1 MASPDVSEEDK
12 KALEEIKMMLNG
24 RDALDVERDLAAGV
38 VRKSTLD
45 KIEKLPR
52 SGVENDSHGSKGRFD
67 LMLGDLLVGVLLY
80 EDGAWSFTYSDEYK
94 AQDKLEPLVNFPN
107 LDQVYKSDQLWPFF
121 ASRLPG
127 VTELKEK
134 ERESMD
140 VLSLL
145 KKYGRH
151 VITNPYKLVAL

>member
-1 MASPDVSEEDK
+1 MSVFEK
-12 KALEEIKMMLNG
+12 IK
-24 RDALDVERDLAAGV
+24 VFWH
-38 VRKSTLD
+38 
-45 KIEKLPR
+45 
-52 SGVENDSHGSKGRFD
+52 DSDETNLQAIKGSKGRFD
-67 LMLGDLLVGVLLY
+67 LMLGTLLVGVLLY
-80 EDGAWSFTYSDEYK
+80 ENGVWSFSYSDVFK
-94 AQDKLEPLVNFPN
+94 TQDKYEPLVNFPN
-107 LDQVYKSDQLWPFF
+107 LNQEYKSDQLWPFF

-127 VTELKEK
+127 VSELKEK